1 MKTIGDLLARDLSR
15 KIEEIIQVDQ
25 ADEQSVHDEITEY
38 VATDSIREQYHN
50 LFRAIAEAPSDPHE
64 SVGVWVSGF
73 FGSGKSSFAKNLGY
87 ALENRTILGSKFADL
102 FKQQLGDPR
111 TGDLLDLIN
120 AKTPTEVILF
130 EVAKEADTRKVTQ
143 RIAELMYTVLL
154 RELGYSEDFDI
165 AELEIELE
173 AEGKLPEFIATC
185 KTLLNKDWET
195 VRAGAQKLSRASA
208 ILHQLDPKLY
218 PSADSWSHSQR
229 NRDASISVSKVVRRT
244 FELWG
249 RRRKGKALAFI
260 IDEVGQ
266 HVARSGDKIED
277 LRATIEEFGKVGKNL
292 LKEHKIT
299 APCWIVVTSQE
310 KLDEV
315 VAAIDS
321 KRVELAKLQDRFSH
335 RVDLAP
341 SDIREVATKRVLA
354 KKIEAEKPLKKLFA
368 ENQGQLNAALR
379 LERTTRRTDIN
390 ESDFVHFYP
399 YPPHY
404 VDLCIGIMS
413 GIRLQP
419 GAPRHY
425 GGSNRTIIKQAYEM
439 LVSDRTAFAKKP
451 VGALVTLDKVFE
463 LVEGNLSNEKRTDIY
478 QIAERF
484 KNDPE
489 DRGWALR
496 VAKAICLLEFIRDLP
511 RTEANL
517 ASVLVDEVGKAT
529 PVHEVQ
535 AAVKRLN
542 TAQFIRNT
550 EEGWKLQTAQEKNW
564 ETERRGHLEPKP
576 RERNELTRT
585 ALQEIFDEPEFKTF
599 RYQNRSFRVG
609 IGVDGASGVDEGELL
624 LTLGIAEDADE
635 LTKRIEETRTES
647 QQKAHE
653 SDLYWLFCLTPEIDE
668 LVAQLHASRKMVDK
682 YNQLSAQQ
690 KISPDEASC
699 LQDEK
704 NSKNG
709 FETRLRDKLT
719 EAMERGTG
727 MFRGVQKDASA
738 LGKSLS
744 EILKKL
750 FNQVVPDLYPKLQMG
765 SRPLKGDEAEQILKA
780 ADLKAL
786 PNVFYVGDH
795 GLGLVVKEGPKN
807 VVNTKAD
814 VAKEVLDYLKS
825 EHSYGNKDS
834 RMGKMLEKRFGGT
847 PYGWERDMLR
857 LILAAL
863 FRAGEIEVTY
873 QGNRFHNYQDPA
885 SRTPFTN
892 NPAFRSSLFSPR
904 ESVGLKTLTQAVQ
917 QLEDLTGEEV
927 DVEEG
932 AIATAFKKLAAEEL
946 EKLYPLKAVAEANF
960 LPIRPLLSE
969 FQQTLL
975 GIQASASD
983 DCVRILTEDGANFGQ
998 TREKVRKI
1006 REWLNGE
1013 AIGVLQQARF
1023 AVEQIWQRLVSH
1035 SPSPEIAVRAEQLNS
1050 LLSSDQFIDHWSEIE
1065 RNTSA
1070 IASAYKQVYIELF
1083 DRRRAAYAK
1092 AIDEIKS
1099 RPEWEPLQPA
1109 IKEESDEAAWK
1120 QVEAENA
1127 KKLIMANTMLAALL
1141 VRIGSDEDR
1150 ENVNTGKT
1158 LGKASLTEMETDLV
1172 AVEGLKSSVLL
1183 KLQEL
1188 SLSVEPKPV
1197 KRLKIAEFFDKP
1209 IRTQQ
1214 ELDTTIEKLRSSL
1227 QKCIDEDTVII
1238 LE

>member
-1 MKTIGDLLARDLSR
+1 MAEEQGNRMKTIGDLLTRDLSR

-38 VATDSIREQYHN
+38 VATDSIREQYYD
-50 LFRAIAEAPSDPHE
+50 LLKAVAEAPSDPHE
-64 SVGVWVSGF
+64 SVGVWISGF

-87 ALENRTILGSKFADL
+87 ALENRTVLGSKFANL
-102 FKQQLGDPR
+102 FKQQLGDTR
-111 TGDLLDLIN
+111 TSDLLDLIN
-120 AKTPTEVILF
+120 AKTPTQVILF

-173 AEGKLPEFIATC
+173 AEGKLAEFIATC
-185 KTLLNKDWET
+185 KSLLNKDWET
-195 VRAGAQKLSRASA
+195 VRIGAQKLSRASA
-208 ILHQLDPKLY
+208 ILNRLDNKLY

-229 NRDASISVSKVVRRT
+229 NRDASISVSKVVKRT

-249 RRRKGKALAFI
+249 RRRKGKALVFI

-292 LKEHKIT
+292 LKERKIS

-321 KRVELAKLQDRFSH
+321 KRVELAKLQDRFRY

-354 KKIEAEKPLKKLFA
+354 KKTDAEKMLKKLFS

-390 ESDFVHFYP
+390 ESDFIHFYP

-404 VDLCIGIMS
+404 IDLCIGIMS

-451 VGALVTLDKVFE
+451 IGALVTLDMVFE

-484 KNDPE
+484 KNDPQ
-489 DRGWALR
+489 DHGWALR
-496 VAKAICLLEFIRDLP
+496 TAKAICLLEFIRDLP

-517 ASVLVDEVGKAT
+517 AAVLVDEVGKAT
-529 PVHEVQ
+529 PLGEVQ
-535 AAVKRLN
+535 DAVKRLN

-576 RERNELTRT
+576 RDRNELTRT
-585 ALQEIFDEPEFKTF
+585 ALQQIFDEPEFKTF
-599 RYQNRSFRVG
+599 RSQNRSFRIG
-609 IGVDGASGVDEGELL
+609 ISVDGAGIGDEGELP
-624 LTLGIAEDADE
+624 LTLCVAEDADE
-635 LTKRIEETRTES
+635 LTKHIEDIRTES
-647 QQKAHE
+647 QQKSHE
-653 SDLYWLFCLTPEIDE
+653 NDIYWLFCLTPEIDE
-668 LVAQLHASRKMVDK
+668 LVGQLHASRKMVDK

-690 KISPDEASC
+690 KISPDEATC

-738 LGKSLS
+738 LGKSLG

-750 FNQVVPDLYPKLQMG
+750 FGQVVPDLYPKLQMG
-765 SRPLKGDEAEQILKA
+765 SRPLKGDEAEHILKA

-795 GLGLVVKEGPKN
+795 GLGLVIKDGQKN
-807 VVNTKAD
+807 IVNTNAD

-834 RMGKMLEKRFGGT
+834 RMGKALEKRFGGT

-857 LILAAL
+857 LILATL
-863 FRAGEIEVTY
+863 FRAGEVEVTY

-885 SRTPFTN
+885 SRTPFTSS
-892 NPAFRSSLFSPR
+892 PAFRSSLFSPR
-904 ESVGLKTLTQAVQ
+904 QSVGLKTLTQAVQ

-932 AIATAFKKLAAEEL
+932 AIATAFKKVAAEEL
-946 EKLYPLKAVAEANF
+946 EKLYPLKATAEAHR
-960 LPIRPLLSE
+960 LPIRSMLSDY
-969 FQQTLL
+969 QQTLT
-975 GIQASASD
+975 GIQSSASD
-983 DCVRILTEDGANFGQ
+983 DCVRILTENGKDFGE
-998 TREKVRKI
+998 TRDKVRKL
-1006 REWLNGE
+1006 RESLNAE
-1013 AIGVLQQARF
+1013 AIGILRQARQ
-1023 AVEQIWQRLVSH
+1023 ATDQVWQRLAAH
-1035 SPSPEIAVRAEQLNS
+1035 NASPELASTVEKLKHQLDS
-1050 LLSSDQFIDHWSEIE
+1050 ETFIDSWDD
-1065 RNTSA
+1065 
-1070 IASAYKQVYIELF
+1070 IASGTKAVMNAYRDAYCELF
-1083 DRRRAAYAK
+1083 DRRKNSYESAIGEVKNRTEWGPLVANNSSMAAVLL
-1092 AIDEIKS
+1092 S
-1099 RPEWEPLQPA
+1099 PLQG
-1109 IKEESDEAAWK
+1109 
-1120 QVEAENA
+1120 
-1127 KKLIMANTMLAALL
+1127 
-1141 VRIGSDEDR
+1141 RIGTDEDK
-1150 ENVNTGKT
+1150 ESVKHGTS
-1158 LGKASLTEMETDLV
+1158 LGQSSLTEMESDLA
-1172 AVEGLKSSVLL
+1172 AVNGLKSSVLV

-1188 SLSVEPKPV
+1188 SIGSEKKAPV
-1197 KRLKIAEFFDKP
+1197 RKVRVSEFFNRP
-1209 IRTQQ
+1209 IQTQE
-1214 ELDTTIEKLRSSL
+1214 ELEKALDLIRDSL
-1227 QKCIDEDTVII
+1227 QKYIDEGAIII

>member
-1 MKTIGDLLARDLSR
+1 MKTIGDLLTRDLSR
-15 KIEEIIQVDQ
+15 KIEEIIKVDQ

-38 VATDSIREQYHN
+38 VATDRIRDQYRHLLN
-50 LFRAIAEAPSDPHE
+50 AVADAPADPHE

-87 ALENRTILGSKFADL
+87 ALQNRTVLGGKFADL
-102 FKQQLGDPR
+102 FKQRLDDNRISG
-111 TGDLLDLIN
+111 LLDLIN

-143 RIAELMYTVLL
+143 RIAELIYTVLL

-173 AEGKLPEFIATC
+173 AEGRLPQFIATC
-185 KTLLNKDWET
+185 KTLLKKDWET
-195 VRAGAQKLSRASA
+195 VRAGAQKVSRASA
-208 ILHQLDPKLY
+208 ILHRLDPATY
-218 PSADSWSHSQR
+218 SSTDSWSHAQR
-229 NRDASISVSKVVRRT
+229 NRDASISVSKVVERT

-249 RRRKGKALAFI
+249 RRRKGKALVFI

-277 LRATIEEFGKVGKNL
+277 LRATIEEFGRVGKNL
-292 LKEHKIT
+292 LKARKIT

-321 KRVELAKLQDRFSH
+321 KRVELAKLQDRFRY

-354 KKIEAEKPLKKLFA
+354 KKPEAEQPLKKLFT

-390 ESDFVHFYP
+390 ERDFIHFYP

-404 VDLCIGIMS
+404 IDLCIGIMS

-451 VGALVTLDKVFE
+451 IGALVTLDKVFE
-463 LVEGNLSNEKRTDIY
+463 LVEGNLSNEKRTDIH
-478 QIAERF
+478 QISERF

-489 DRGWALR
+489 DQGWALR

-517 ASVLVDEVGKAT
+517 TAVLVDEVGKAT
-529 PVHEVQ
+529 PLSEVQ
-535 AAVKRLN
+535 GAVKRLH
-542 TAQFIRNT
+542 TAQFIRST

-576 RERNELTRT
+576 RERNELART
-585 ALQEIFDEPEFKTF
+585 ALEQIFDEPEFKTF
-599 RYQNRSFRVG
+599 RYQNRSFRIG
-609 IGVDGASGVDEGELL
+609 ISVDGTSIGDEGELP
-624 LTLGIAEDADE
+624 LTLCVAEDVDE
-635 LTKRIEETRTES
+635 LTKRIEEIRTES
-647 QQKAHE
+647 QQKSHE
-653 SDLYWLFCLTPEIDE
+653 NDLYWLFWLTPEIDE
-668 LVAQLHASRKMVDK
+668 LVGQLHASRKMVDK
-682 YNQLSAQQ
+682 YSQLSAQQ
-690 KISPDEASC
+690 KISPDEATC

-704 NSKNG
+704 SSKNG
-709 FETRLRDKLT
+709 CESRLRDKLT

-738 LGKSLS
+738 LGKGLG

-750 FNQVVPDLYPKLQMG
+750 FGQVVPDLYPKLQMG

-795 GLGLVVKEGPKN
+795 GLGLVVKDGPKN
-807 VVNTKAD
+807 IVNTNAD
-814 VAKEVLDYLKS
+814 VVKEVLDYLKS

-834 RMGKMLEKRFGGT
+834 RMGKALEKRFGGT

-885 SRTPFTN
+885 CRTPFTN
-892 NPAFRSSLFSPR
+892 NPAFKSSLFSPR
-904 ESVGLKTLTQAVQ
+904 QSVGLKTLAQAGQ

-932 AIATAFKKLAAEEL
+932 AIATAFKKVAADEL
-946 EKLYPLKAVAEANF
+946 EKLYPLKATVEAHR
-960 LPIRPLLSE
+960 LPVLSLLSE
-969 FQQTLL
+969 YQQTLV
-975 GIQASASD
+975 GIQSAASD
-983 DCVRILTEDGANFGQ
+983 DCVRILTENGKDFGE
-998 TREKVRKI
+998 TRDKVRKFHDS
-1006 REWLNGE
+1006 LTAE
-1013 AIGVLQQARF
+1013 AIGVLRQARQ
-1023 AVEQIWQRLVSH
+1023 ATDQVWQRLAAH
-1035 SPSPEIAVRAEQLNS
+1035 NPSPELVTTVEKLKDHLASE
-1050 LLSSDQFIDHWSEIE
+1050 QFIDSWDDIAAHTQTVRDAY
-1065 RNTSA
+1065 RN
-1070 IASAYKQVYIELF
+1070 AYCDLF
-1083 DRRRAAYAK
+1083 DRRKKAYES
-1092 AIDEIKS
+1092 AIGEIKN
-1099 RPEWEPLQPA
+1099 RTEWGPL
-1109 IKEESDEAAWK
+1109 EA
-1120 QVEAENA
+1120 NNSS
-1127 KKLIMANTMLAALL
+1127 MANTLL
-1141 VRIGSDEDR
+1141 SPLQVRVGTDEDN
-1150 ENVNTGKT
+1150 EAVKGGAS
-1158 LGKASLTEMETDLV
+1158 LGKPSLTEMESDIA
-1172 AVEGLKSSVLL
+1172 AVDGLKSSALV

-1188 SLSVEPKPV
+1188 SIGSVKKALV
-1197 KRLKIAEFFDKP
+1197 RKVRVSEFFNRP
-1209 IRTQQ
+1209 IQTQA
-1214 ELDTTIEKLRSSL
+1214 ELDKALVLIRDSL
-1227 QKCIDEDTVII
+1227 QKCIDEGAIII

>member
-1 MKTIGDLLARDLSR
+1 MPEAKSMKTIGDLLARDLSR

-38 VATDSIREQYHN
+38 IATDSIREQYHH
-50 LFRAIAEAPSDPHE
+50 LLRAVAEAPSDPHE

-87 ALENRTILGSKFADL
+87 ALENRTVLGSKFADL
-102 FKQQLGDPR
+102 FKKQLGD
-111 TGDLLDLIN
+111 TVTSDLLDSIN
-120 AKTPTEVILF
+120 ARTPTEVILF

-208 ILHQLDPKLY
+208 ILNKLDEQTH
-218 PSADSWSHSQR
+218 PSPDSWAHSQR
-229 NRDASISVSKVVRRT
+229 NRDAVITVKKVVERT

-249 RRRKGKALAFI
+249 RRRKGKALVFI

-266 HVARSGDKIED
+266 HVARSSDKIED
-277 LRATIEEFGKVGKNL
+277 LRATIEEFGRVGKNL
-292 LKEHKIT
+292 LKARKIT

-321 KRVELAKLQDRFSH
+321 KRVELARLQDRFRY

-354 KKIEAEKPLKKLFA
+354 KKTEAEIPLKKIFS
-368 ENQGQLNAALR
+368 ENQGQMNAALR

-404 VDLCIGIMS
+404 IDLCIGIMS

-439 LVSDRTAFAKKP
+439 LVSDRTAFARKSI
-451 VGALVTLDKVFE
+451 GALVTLDKVFE
-463 LVEGNLSNEKRTDIY
+463 LVEGNLSNERRTDIY

-496 VAKAICLLEFIRDLP
+496 VAKAMCLLEFVRDLP

-529 PVHEVQ
+529 PLSEVQ

-585 ALQEIFDEPEFKTF
+585 ALQQIFDEPEFKTF

-624 LTLGIAEDADE
+624 LMLGVAEDADE

-647 QQKAHE
+647 QQNAHE
-653 SDLYWLFCLTPEIDE
+653 NDLY
-668 LVAQLHASRKMVDK
+668 
-682 YNQLSAQQ
+682 
-690 KISPDEASC
+690 
-699 LQDEK
+699 
-704 NSKNG
+704 
-709 FETRLRDKLT
+709 
-719 EAMERGTG
+719 
-727 MFRGVQKDASA
+727 
-738 LGKSLS
+738 
-744 EILKKL
+744 
-750 FNQVVPDLYPKLQMG
+750 
-765 SRPLKGDEAEQILKA
+765 
-780 ADLKAL
+780 
-786 PNVFYVGDH
+786 
-795 GLGLVVKEGPKN
+795 
-807 VVNTKAD
+807 
-814 VAKEVLDYLKS
+814 
-825 EHSYGNKDS
+825 
-834 RMGKMLEKRFGGT
+834 
-847 PYGWERDMLR
+847 
-857 LILAAL
+857 
-863 FRAGEIEVTY
+863 
-873 QGNRFHNYQDPA
+873 
-885 SRTPFTN
+885 
-892 NPAFRSSLFSPR
+892 
-904 ESVGLKTLTQAVQ
+904 
-917 QLEDLTGEEV
+917 
-927 DVEEG
+927 
-932 AIATAFKKLAAEEL
+932 
-946 EKLYPLKAVAEANF
+946 
-960 LPIRPLLSE
+960 
-969 FQQTLL
+969 
-975 GIQASASD
+975 
-983 DCVRILTEDGANFGQ
+983 
-998 TREKVRKI
+998 
-1006 REWLNGE
+1006 
-1013 AIGVLQQARF
+1013 
-1023 AVEQIWQRLVSH
+1023 
-1035 SPSPEIAVRAEQLNS
+1035 
-1050 LLSSDQFIDHWSEIE
+1050 
-1065 RNTSA
+1065 
-1070 IASAYKQVYIELF
+1070 
-1083 DRRRAAYAK
+1083 
-1092 AIDEIKS
+1092 
-1099 RPEWEPLQPA
+1099 
-1109 IKEESDEAAWK
+1109 
-1120 QVEAENA
+1120 
-1127 KKLIMANTMLAALL
+1127 
-1141 VRIGSDEDR
+1141 
-1150 ENVNTGKT
+1150 
-1158 LGKASLTEMETDLV
+1158 
-1172 AVEGLKSSVLL
+1172 
-1183 KLQEL
+1183 
-1188 SLSVEPKPV
+1188 
-1197 KRLKIAEFFDKP
+1197 
-1209 IRTQQ
+1209 
-1214 ELDTTIEKLRSSL
+1214 
-1227 QKCIDEDTVII
+1227 
-1238 LE
+1238 

>member
-1 MKTIGDLLARDLSR
+1 MKTIGELLARDLSR

-38 VATDSIREQYHN
+38 VATDSIREQYHH
-50 LFRAIAEAPSDPHE
+50 LLRAVADAPSEPNE

-87 ALENRTILGSKFADL
+87 ALENRVVLGSKFADL
-102 FKQQLGDPR
+102 FKQQLGDAR
-111 TGDLLDLIN
+111 TSDLLDLIN
-120 AKTPTEVILF
+120 AQTPTEVILF

-173 AEGKLPEFIATC
+173 AEGKLPEFIAIC
-185 KTLLNKDWET
+185 ETLLRKDWET
-195 VRAGAQKLSRASA
+195 VRVGAQKLSRASA

-229 NRDASISVSKVVRRT
+229 NRDASISVSKVVKRT

-249 RRRKGKALAFI
+249 RRRKGKALVFI

-277 LRATIEEFGKVGKNL
+277 LRATIEEFGRVGKNL
-292 LKEHKIT
+292 LKERKII

-321 KRVELAKLQDRFSH
+321 KRVELAKLQDRFH
-335 RVDLAP
+335 YRVDLAP

-354 KKIEAEKPLKKLFA
+354 KRSDATQPLKKLFA

-390 ESDFVHFYP
+390 ESDFIHFYP

-404 VDLCIGIMS
+404 IDLCIGIMS

-489 DRGWALR
+489 DHGWALR

-511 RTEANL
+511 RTEANI
-517 ASVLVDEVGKAT
+517 AAVLVDAVGQAT
-529 PVHEVQ
+529 PLSEVQ
-535 AAVKRLN
+535 AAVQRLN

-564 ETERRGHLEPKP
+564 ETERRGYLEPKP
-576 RERNELTRT
+576 RDRNELTRS
-585 ALQEIFDEPEFKTF
+585 ALQQIFDEPEFKTF
-599 RYQNRSFRVG
+599 RYQNRSFRIG
-609 IGVDGASGVDEGELL
+609 IAVDSASIGEEGELP
-624 LTLGIAEDADE
+624 LTLCGTEDADE
-635 LTKRIEETRTES
+635 LTKRIEEIRTES
-647 QQKAHE
+647 QQKSHE
-653 SDLYWLFCLTPEIDE
+653 NDPYWLFCLTPEIDE
-668 LVAQLHASRKMVDK
+668 LVRQLHASRKMVDK

-690 KISPDEASC
+690 RISSDETTC

-709 FETRLRDKLT
+709 YEIRLRDKLT

-727 MFRGVQKDASA
+727 MFRGVQRDASA
-738 LGKSLS
+738 LGKNLG

-750 FNQVVPDLYPKLQMG
+750 FGQVVPDLYPKLQMG
-765 SRPLKGDEAEQILKA
+765 SRPLKGDEAEHILKA

-795 GLGLVVKEGPKN
+795 GLGLVVKDGPKN
-807 VVNTKAD
+807 VVNTNAD
-814 VAKEVLDYLKS
+814 VAREVLDYLKS

-834 RMGKMLEKRFGGT
+834 RMGKALEKRFGGT
-847 PYGWERDMLR
+847 PYGWERDILR
-857 LILAAL
+857 LILATL

-904 ESVGLKTLTQAVQ
+904 QSVGLKTLTQAVK

-932 AIATAFKKLAAEEL
+932 AIAAAFKKVAAEEL
-946 EKLYPLKAVAEANF
+946 EKLYPLKATAEAHR
-960 LPIRPLLSE
+960 LPILPLLSE
-969 FQQTLL
+969 FHQTLV
-975 GIQASASD
+975 GIQSSASD
-983 DCVRILTEDGANFGQ
+983 DCVRFLTEDGPQFADA
-998 TREKVRKI
+998 RDKVRKM
-1006 REWLNGE
+1006 RESLGTE
-1013 AIGVLQQARF
+1013 AIALLRKSRF
-1023 AVEQIWQRLVSH
+1023 ATEQIWPRLASH
-1035 SPSPEIAVRAEQLNS
+1035 CPSPEIATSVEELTNLLGSEQFLDSWDDIVHRTKAVQDAYKHAYIDLFERRKGAYQSAIEEIQNRSEWGPLEATNPGIASS
-1050 LLSSDQFIDHWSEIE
+1050 LLSS
-1065 RNTSA
+1065 
-1070 IASAYKQVYIELF
+1070 
-1083 DRRRAAYAK
+1083 
-1092 AIDEIKS
+1092 
-1099 RPEWEPLQPA
+1099 
-1109 IKEESDEAAWK
+1109 
-1120 QVEAENA
+1120 
-1127 KKLIMANTMLAALL
+1127 LL
-1141 VRIGSDEDR
+1141 GRVGTDEDKDA
-1150 ENVNTGKT
+1150 VSKGTS
-1158 LGKASLTEMETDLV
+1158 LGKASLTEMESDLC
-1172 AVEGLKSSVLL
+1172 AVDGLKSSVLV

-1188 SLSVEPKPV
+1188 SIGSEKKAPV
-1197 KRLKIAEFFDKP
+1197 RKIRVSEFFNRP
-1209 IRTQQ
+1209 IQTQA
-1214 ELDTTIEKLRSSL
+1214 ELDTTLKLIRDSL
-1227 QKCIDEDTVII
+1227 QKCIDEGAIII

>member
-1 MKTIGDLLARDLSR
+1 MKTIGDLLTRNLDR

-25 ADEQSVHDEITEY
+25 ADEQSVHAEISEYIGTE
-38 VATDSIREQYHN
+38 SIRQQYRQ
-50 LFRAIAEAPSDPHE
+50 LLKAVAEAPSDPNE

-87 ALENRTILGSKFADL
+87 ALQNRSVLGSSFSTL
-102 FKQQLGDPR
+102 FKKQLD
-111 TGDLLDLIN
+111 DEQISNLLDFIN
-120 AKTPTEVILF
+120 TKTPTEVILF

-173 AEGKLPEFIATC
+173 AEGRLPEFIATC
-185 KTLLNKDWET
+185 KKLLNKDWET

-208 ILHQLDPKLY
+208 ILHELDPKLY

-229 NRDASISVSKVVRRT
+229 NRDASISVSKVVKRT
-244 FELWG
+244 FDLWG
-249 RRRKGKALAFI
+249 RRRKGKALVFI

-277 LRATIEEFGKVGKNL
+277 LRATIEEFGKVSKNL
-292 LKEHKIT
+292 LKEHKII

-321 KRVELAKLQDRFSH
+321 KRVELAKLQDRFH
-335 RVDLAP
+335 YRVDLAP

-354 KKIEAEKPLKKLFA
+354 KKPEAEKPLKMLFS

-379 LERTTRRTDIN
+379 LERSTRRTDID
-390 ESDFVHFYP
+390 ESDFINFYP

-404 VDLCIGIMS
+404 IDLCIGIMS

-451 VGALVTLDKVFE
+451 IGALVTLDKVFE
-463 LVEGNLSNEKRTDIY
+463 LVEGNLSNEKRTDIH

-484 KNDPE
+484 KTDPE
-489 DRGWALR
+489 DHGWALR

-517 ASVLVDEVGKAT
+517 AAVLVDEVGKAT
-529 PVHEVQ
+529 PLSEVQ

-564 ETERRGHLEPKP
+564 ETERRSYLDPKQ
-576 RERNELTRT
+576 RERNELART
-585 ALQEIFDEPEFKTF
+585 ALQQIFDEPEFKTF
-599 RYQNRSFRVG
+599 RYQNRSFRTG
-609 IGVDGASGVDEGELL
+609 ISVDGTSIGDEGELP
-624 LTLGIAEDADE
+624 LTLCVADDAGE
-635 LTKRIEETRTES
+635 LTKRIEEIRTES
-647 QQKAHE
+647 QQKSHE
-653 SDLYWLFCLTPEIDE
+653 NDLYWLFCLTPEIDE
-668 LVAQLHASRKMVDK
+668 MVGQLHASRKMVDK

-690 KISPDEASC
+690 KISPDEATC

-709 FETRLRDKLT
+709 YETRLRDKLT

-738 LGKSLS
+738 LGKGLG

-750 FNQVVPDLYPKLQMG
+750 FGQVVPDLYPKLQMG
-765 SRPLKGDEAEQILKA
+765 SRPLKGDEAEHILKA

-786 PNVFYVGDH
+786 PNVFYIGDH
-795 GLGLVVKEGPKN
+795 GLGLVIKDGPKN
-807 VVNTKAD
+807 IVDTNAD

-834 RMGKMLEKRFGGT
+834 RMGKALEKRFGGT

-857 LILAAL
+857 LILATL

-904 ESVGLKTLTQAVQ
+904 QSVGLKTLTQAVQ

-932 AIATAFKKLAAEEL
+932 AIATAFKKVAAEEL
-946 EKLYPLKAVAEANF
+946 EKLYPLKATAEAQR
-960 LPIRPLLSE
+960 LPVLSMLSE
-969 FQQTLL
+969 YQQTLA
-975 GIQASASD
+975 GVQSSASD
-983 DCVRILTEDGANFGQ
+983 DCVRILTENGKDFAEN
-998 TREKVRKI
+998 RDKVRKL
-1006 REWLNGE
+1006 REALNAE
-1013 AIGVLQQARF
+1013 AIGVWRQARQ
-1023 AVEQIWQRLVSH
+1023 ATDQVWQRLAAH
-1035 SPSPEIAVRAEQLNS
+1035 NPAPELIATVETLKTDLASE
-1050 LLSSDQFIDHWSEIE
+1050 QFIDSWDEIAASTKKVMNAY
-1065 RNTSA
+1065 RN
-1070 IASAYKQVYIELF
+1070 AYCDLF
-1083 DRRRAAYAK
+1083 DRRKKSYES
-1092 AIDEIKS
+1092 AIEEIKNRS
-1099 RPEWEPLQPA
+1099 EWGPL
-1109 IKEESDEAAWK
+1109 EA
-1120 QVEAENA
+1120 NNSG
-1127 KKLIMANTMLAALL
+1127 MASSLL
-1141 VRIGSDEDR
+1141 SPLLGRVGTDEDK
-1150 ENVNTGKT
+1150 EAVAKGTS
-1158 LGKASLTEMETDLV
+1158 LGKANLTEMESDLC
-1172 AVEGLKSSVLL
+1172 AMDGLRSSVLV

-1188 SLSVEPKPV
+1188 SLGGEKKAPV
-1197 KRLKIAEFFDKP
+1197 RKVRVSEFFNRP
-1209 IRTQQ
+1209 IQTQA
-1214 ELDTTIEKLRSSL
+1214 ELDKALDLIRDSL
-1227 QKCIDEDTVII
+1227 QKCIDEGAIII

>member
-1 MKTIGDLLARDLSR
+1 MAEEKANQMKTIGDLLTRDLSR

-25 ADEQSVHDEITEY
+25 ADEESVHAEITEY
-38 VATDSIREQYHN
+38 VATDSIREQYHH
-50 LFRAIAEAPSDPHE
+50 LLKAIAEAPSDPSE

-87 ALENRTILGSKFADL
+87 ALQNRTVMGSKFADL
-102 FKQQLGDPR
+102 FKEQLGD
-111 TGDLLDLIN
+111 TVTSDLLDFIN

-173 AEGKLPEFIATC
+173 GEGRLPEFIATC
-185 KTLLNKDWET
+185 KILLDKDWEK
-195 VRAGAQKLSRASA
+195 VRVGAQKLSRASA

-218 PSADSWSHSQR
+218 PSADSWAHSQR
-229 NRDASISVSKVVRRT
+229 NRDASISVSKVVKRT
-244 FELWG
+244 FDLWG
-249 RRRKGKALAFI
+249 RRRKGKALVFI

-292 LKEHKIT
+292 LKERKII

-321 KRVELAKLQDRFSH
+321 KRVELAKLQDRFRY

-354 KKIEAEKPLKKLFA
+354 KKPEAEKPLKKLFSD
-368 ENQGQLNAALR
+368 NQGQLNAALR
-379 LERTTRRTDIN
+379 LERTSRRTDIN
-390 ESDFVHFYP
+390 ESDFIRFYP

-404 VDLCIGIMS
+404 IDLCIGIMS

-439 LVSDRTAFAKKP
+439 LVSDRTAFARKSI
-451 VGALVTLDKVFE
+451 GALVTLDKVFE

-489 DRGWALR
+489 DHGWALR

-517 ASVLVDEVGKAT
+517 AAVLVDEVGKAT
-529 PVHEVQ
+529 PLGEVQ
-535 AAVKRLN
+535 AAVNRLN
-542 TAQFIRNT
+542 TSQFIRNT

-576 RERNELTRT
+576 RERNELART
-585 ALQEIFDEPEFKTF
+585 ALQQIFDEPEFKTF
-599 RYQNRSFRVG
+599 RYQNRSFRIG
-609 IGVDGASGVDEGELL
+609 INVDGTSIGDEGELP
-624 LTLGIAEDADE
+624 LTLCVADYADE
-635 LTKRIEETRTES
+635 LTKRIEEIRTES
-647 QQKAHE
+647 QQKSHE
-653 SDLYWLFCLTPEIDE
+653 NDLYWLFCLTPEIDE
-668 LVAQLHASRKMVDK
+668 LVGQLHASRKMVDK

-690 KISPDEASC
+690 KISPDEATC

-709 FETRLRDKLT
+709 YETRLRDKLT
-719 EAMERGTG
+719 EAMECGTG

-738 LGKSLS
+738 LGKGLG

-750 FNQVVPDLYPKLQMG
+750 FGQVVPNLYPKLHMG
-765 SRPLKGDEAEQILKA
+765 SRPLKGDEAEHILKA
-780 ADLKAL
+780 ADLRAL
-786 PNVFYVGDH
+786 PSIFYVGDH
-795 GLGLVVKEGPKN
+795 GLGLVVKDGHKTI
-807 VVNTKAD
+807 VNTSAD

-834 RMGKMLEKRFGGT
+834 RMGKALEKRFGGT

-857 LILAAL
+857 LILATL
-863 FRAGEIEVTY
+863 FRAGDVEVTY

-892 NPAFRSSLFSPR
+892 NPAFRSSVFSPR
-904 ESVGLKTLTQAVQ
+904 QSVGLKTLTQAVQ

-932 AIATAFKKLAAEEL
+932 AIATAFKKVAAEEL
-946 EKLYPLKAVAEANF
+946 EKLYPLKATAEAHR
-960 LPIRPLLSE
+960 LPILSMLSE
-969 FQQTLL
+969 YWQTLV
-975 GIQASASD
+975 GIQSSASD
-983 DCVRILTEDGANFGQ
+983 DCVRILTDNGKDFGE
-998 TREKVRKI
+998 TRDKVRKL
-1006 REWLNGE
+1006 RESLNAE
-1013 AIGVLQQARF
+1013 AIGVLRHARQAT
-1023 AVEQIWQRLVSH
+1023 EQVWQRLVAH
-1035 SPSPEIAVRAEQLNS
+1035 NPSPELSATVEQLKTHLAS
-1050 LLSSDQFIDHWSEIE
+1050 EQFIDSWDEIAASTKTVLDAY
-1065 RNTSA
+1065 RN
-1070 IASAYKQVYIELF
+1070 AYCDLF
-1083 DRRRAAYAK
+1083 DRRKKSYES
-1092 AIDEIKS
+1092 AIGEIKN
-1099 RPEWEPLQPA
+1099 RTEWGPL
-1109 IKEESDEAAWK
+1109 ESS
-1120 QVEAENA
+1120 NPS
-1127 KKLIMANTMLAALL
+1127 MASSLL
-1141 VRIGSDEDR
+1141 SPLLGRVGTDEDKDA
-1150 ENVNTGKT
+1150 VAKGTS
-1158 LGKASLTEMETDLV
+1158 LGKASLTEMESDLA
-1172 AVEGLKSSVLL
+1172 AVDGLRSSVLV
-1183 KLQEL
+1183 KLQEM
-1188 SLSVEPKPV
+1188 SIGSGKKAPV
-1197 KRLKIAEFFDKP
+1197 RKVRMSEFFNRP
-1209 IRTQQ
+1209 IETQA
-1214 ELDTTIEKLRSSL
+1214 ELDKALDLIRDSL
-1227 QKCIDEDTVII
+1227 QKCIDEGAIII

>member
-1 MKTIGDLLARDLSR
+1 MAEEKGNQMTSIGDLLTRDLSR

-25 ADEQSVHDEITEY
+25 ADQQSVYAEITEY
-38 VATDSIREQYHN
+38 IATESIREQYHD
-50 LFRAIAEAPSDPHE
+50 LLKAIAEAPSDPHE

-87 ALENRTILGSKFADL
+87 ALENRTVLGSKFADL
-102 FKQQLGDPR
+102 FKQQLSD
-111 TGDLLDLIN
+111 TNTSNLLDLIN

-185 KTLLNKDWET
+185 KILLHRDWEI

-229 NRDASISVSKVVRRT
+229 NRDASISVSKVVTRT
-244 FELWG
+244 FDLWG
-249 RRRKGKALAFI
+249 RRRKGKALVFI

-292 LKEHKIT
+292 LKEHKII

-310 KLDEV
+310 KLEEV

-321 KRVELAKLQDRFSH
+321 KRVELAKLQDRFH
-335 RVDLAP
+335 YRVDLAP

-354 KKIEAEKPLKKLFA
+354 KKTEAEKPLKKLFS

-390 ESDFVHFYP
+390 ESDFIHFYP

-404 VDLCIGIMS
+404 MDLCIGIMS

-451 VGALVTLDKVFE
+451 IGALVTLDKVFE

-489 DRGWALR
+489 DHGWALR
-496 VAKAICLLEFIRDLP
+496 VARAICLLEFIRDLP

-517 ASVLVDEVGKAT
+517 AAVLVDEVGKAT
-529 PVHEVQ
+529 PLSEVQ

-576 RERNELTRT
+576 RERNELART
-585 ALQEIFDEPEFKTF
+585 ALQQIFDEPEFKTF
-599 RYQNRSFRVG
+599 RYQNRSFR
-609 IGVDGASGVDEGELL
+609 ICISVDGTSVGDEGELT
-624 LTLGIAEDADE
+624 LTLWAVDDADE
-635 LTKRIEETRTES
+635 LTKRIEEFRSES
-647 QQKAHE
+647 QQKSHE
-653 SDLYWLFCLTPEIDE
+653 NDLYWLFCLTPEIDE
-668 LVAQLHASRKMVDK
+668 LVGQLHASRKMVDK

-690 KISPDEASC
+690 KISRDEATC
-699 LQDEK
+699 LQDER
-704 NSKNG
+704 NSQNG
-709 FETRLRDKLT
+709 YETRLRDKLT

-738 LGKSLS
+738 LGKGLG

-750 FNQVVPDLYPKLQMG
+750 FGQVVPDLYPKLQMG
-765 SRPLKGDEAEQILKA
+765 SRPLKGDEAEHILKA

-786 PNVFYVGDH
+786 PNVFYGGDH
-795 GLGLVVKEGPKN
+795 GLGLVVRDGARN
-807 VVNTKAD
+807 IVNANAD
-814 VAKEVLDYLKS
+814 VAKEILDYVKS

-834 RMGKMLEKRFGGT
+834 RMGKALENRFGGT

-857 LILAAL
+857 LILATL
-863 FRAGEIEVTY
+863 FRAGEVEVIY

-904 ESVGLKTLTQAVQ
+904 QSVGLKTLTQAVQ
-917 QLEDLTGEEV
+917 QLEDLIGEEV

-932 AIATAFKKLAAEEL
+932 AIATAFKKVAAEEL
-946 EKLYPLKAVAEANF
+946 EKLYPLKATAEAHR
-960 LPIRPLLSE
+960 LPILSMLSE
-969 FQQTLL
+969 YQQTLA
-975 GIQASASD
+975 GIQSSASD
-983 DCVRILTEDGANFGQ
+983 DCVRILTENGKDFGEA
-998 TREKVRKI
+998 RERVRKL
-1006 REWLNGE
+1006 RESLNAE
-1013 AIGVLQQARF
+1013 AIAILRQARQ
-1023 AVEQIWQRLVSH
+1023 ATDQVWQRLAAH
-1035 SPSPEIAVRAEQLNS
+1035 NPSPELGATVENLKTHLASES
-1050 LLSSDQFIDHWSEIE
+1050 FIDSWDEIATGTKTVLE
-1065 RNTSA
+1065 AYRN
-1070 IASAYKQVYIELF
+1070 AYCELF
-1083 DRRRAAYAK
+1083 DRRKKSYES
-1092 AIDEIKS
+1092 AIGEIKN
-1099 RPEWEPLQPA
+1099 RAEWGPLEANNSSMAATLLSPLQG
-1109 IKEESDEAAWK
+1109 
-1120 QVEAENA
+1120 
-1127 KKLIMANTMLAALL
+1127 
-1141 VRIGSDEDR
+1141 RIGTDEDK
-1150 ENVNTGKT
+1150 EAVKGGTS
-1158 LGKASLTEMETDLV
+1158 LGKSSLTEMESDLA
-1172 AVEGLKSSVLL
+1172 AVDGLKSSVLV

-1188 SLSVEPKPV
+1188 SISSERKAPIRKVRV
-1197 KRLKIAEFFDKP
+1197 SEFFNRP
-1209 IRTQQ
+1209 IQTQE
-1214 ELDTTIEKLRSSL
+1214 ELDKTLDLIRDSL
-1227 QKCIDEDTVII
+1227 QKCIDEGAIII